1 MKRLVSTLF
10 CAAML
15 AGTAT
20 AALAQPWGDPYGG
33 RQQDNA
39 RAAVQGGHVRPLGE
53 IIGSIAR
60 RTPGS
65 LIDAAGP
72 INQGGRMVYR
82 ILWDAN
88 GRQIEYLVD
97 ARSGQI
103 LSANGN

>member
-1 MKRLVSTLF
+1 MKRLVPTLF
-10 CAAML
+10 CAALL
-15 AGTAT
+15 AGTAS

-33 RQQDNA
+33 RQQDEA
-39 RAAVQGGHVRPLGE
+39 RAAVRGGQVRPLGE
-53 IIGSIAR
+53 IIAAVGR

-72 INQGGRMVYR
+72 INQGGRQIYR

-88 GRQIEYLVD
+88 GRQIEFIVD

>member
-1 MKRLVSTLF
+1 MKRLLPLLL
-10 CAAML
+10 CAAAL
-15 AGTAT
+15 AGSAS
-20 AALAQPWGDPYGG
+20 AGMAQPWGDPYGG

-39 RAAVQGGHVRPLGE
+39 RAAVQGGQVRPLQE

-72 INQGGRMVYR
+72 TSQGGRMVYR

-88 GRQIEYLVD
+88 GRQIEYIVD

-103 LSANGN
+103 LSSNGN